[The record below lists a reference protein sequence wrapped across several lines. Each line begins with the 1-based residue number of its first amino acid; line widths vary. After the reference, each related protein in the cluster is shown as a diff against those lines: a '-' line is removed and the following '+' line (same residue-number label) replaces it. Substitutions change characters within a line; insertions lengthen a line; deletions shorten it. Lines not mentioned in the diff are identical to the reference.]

1 MLDTREL
8 YQQIILDHNRSPR
21 NFRIIETPSSHA
33 EGNNPLCGD
42 VVSIDLM
49 LSDNVIV
56 AVAFQGAG
64 CAISKASAS
73 VMTEFIKGKSRQ
85 ETLDLI
91 ERFAELI
98 TGETEMPDPGPLAAF
113 AGVRDYPS
121 RVRCAT
127 LAWQT
132 LKAAIEGTKETIT
145 TE

>member
-1 MLDTREL
+1 MTDTREL
-8 YQQIILDHNRSPR
+8 YQQIILDHNRNPR

-42 VVSIDLM
+42 VVSIDLV
-49 LSDNVIV
+49 LSENIIA

-73 VMTEFIKGKSRQ
+73 VMTEFIEGKTRQ

-91 ERFAELI
+91 DRFGNLV
-98 TGETEMPDPGPLAAF
+98 TGEAEMPDPGALAAF

-121 RVRCAT
+121 RAKCAT

-132 LKAAIEGTKETIT
+132 LKAAIAGTTKTIT

>member
-42 VVSIDLM
+42 MVSIDLF
-49 LSDNVIV
+49 LSDNVIA

-73 VMTEFIKGKSRQ
+73 VMTELIEGKTCQ
-85 ETLDLI
+85 EALDLI
-91 ERFAELI
+91 DRFRDLVM
-98 TGETEMPDPGPLAAF
+98 GEAEMPNPGPLAAF

-121 RVRCAT
+121 RVKCAT

-132 LKAAIEGTKETIT
+132 LRAAIEGTTETIT

>member
-1 MLDTREL
+1 MLDTRKL

-42 VVSIDLM
+42 VVSIDLI
-49 LSDNVIV
+49 LSDNVIA

-73 VMTEFIKGKSRQ
+73 VMTELIEGKTRQ
-85 ETLDLI
+85 EALDLI
-91 ERFAELI
+91 DRFRDLV
-98 TGETEMPDPGPLAAF
+98 TGEAEMPNPGPLAAF

-121 RVRCAT
+121 RVKCAT
-127 LAWQT
+127 LAWET
-132 LKAAIEGTKETIT
+132 LKVAIEETTETIT